1 MGYLI
6 CNRPQHTPLFKMISL
21 LCIAVLIAVA
31 AGNSPPL
38 PPPPPSGYAAVP
50 PPPPPGYPAPPPGYA
65 PRRFHG
71 RPLPS
76 KGPLGGGLGLD
87 PLTFLLF
94 QQNGGLGGNGGGD
107 LESILPLLLL
117 GGGGLGGGLNPLLL
131 ASLFKNCKEPYP
143 DCSYPNEAPNVLCG
157 IGHQTFKRCCKCPKP

>member
-117 GGGGLGGGLNPLLL
+117 GGGGLGGGLGGHPGKGGLGRFEPSI
-131 ASLFKNCKEPYP
+131 ASEPVQELQRALPRLF
-143 DCSYPNEAPNVLCG
+143 
-157 IGHQTFKRCCKCPKP
+157 